1 MARAGESGR
10 AGVRRSTAP
19 SRGTGGARAA
29 ADAVRA
35 ELRRRLE
42 PSLATAGFDLED
54 ISVTRAGARSVVRVV
69 VDRDGGIDLDAVA
82 DASRLVSA
90 VLDGEDVGTGGA
102 GGTGG
107 SGGAAGGSGA
117 SPISGAY
124 VLEVTSPGVDR
135 PLVEPR
141 HWRRAVGRLVVV
153 RRADGV
159 EVEGRVLSADDEG
172 ADLAVPTA
180 PARRGR
186 PVRRRI
192 ERVVYATVARA
203 AVQVEFGSA
212 TDADGDTDVDA
223 DAGAELPAGAD
234 LGLDAESDVDLDEG
248 LEDDDGLED
257 EDEDDED
264 EGGPEDEYGA
274 AGGGAPAAS
283 AADEVVEDH
292 GAVDTEAGLIGR
304 PGKEMNR

>member
-35 ELRRRLE
+35 QLRSRLE

-54 ISVTRAGARSVVRVV
+54 LSVTRAGARSVVRVV

-90 VLDGEDVGTGGA
+90 VLDGEDGGSGGTGGA
-102 GGTGG
+102 
-107 SGGAAGGSGA
+107 AGSGA
-117 SPISGAY
+117 SPISGPY

-141 HWRRAVGRLVVV
+141 HWLRAVGRLVEV

-159 EVEGRVLSADDEG
+159 EVTGRVLSADDEG

-186 PVRRRI
+186 PVRRRV
-192 ERVVYATVARA
+192 ERVVYSAVARA

-212 TDADGDTDVDA
+212 ADGDTGDTDT
-223 DAGAELPAGAD
+223 DTDTDTGAG
-234 LGLDAESDVDLDEG
+234 VDLDLDSESDFD
-248 LEDDDGLED
+248 LDDELDDDDEPQDGEEPAD
-257 EDEDDED
+257 ED
-264 EGGPEDEYGA
+264 GPEDEDGA
-274 AGGGAPAAS
+274 TDGGAPAAS
-283 AADEVVEDH
+283 AAGEVEEDH

-304 PGKEMNR
+304 TGKEMNR